1 VAVARAAA
9 AEAFVAFAARRL
21 VFLRTEE
28 VHVRGEGDGVDDRI
42 FFGSGEGGVAVVWM
56 VVVRDVWVMGDV
68 IVMRSG
74 FEVWK
79 DWWSFGQISIAQD
92 VSARRAGFGIC

>member
-9 AEAFVAFAARRL
+9 AEALVAFAARGL
-21 VFLRTEE
+21 VLLRTEE
-28 VHVRGEGDGVDDRI
+28 VHVRGEGGGVDDRI

-56 VVVRDVWVMGDV
+56 VVVVVRDVWVMWDV
-68 IVMRSG
+68 MVVRSG

-79 DWWSFGQISIAQD
+79 DWGSFGQISIA
-92 VSARRAGFGIC
+92 